1 MNANCASYAKVS
13 FGRGFKHPTKEAMMI
28 HDSLTIIHILRE
40 RAEKRPRERVYTF
53 LADGE
58 TESSHLTYE
67 SLDRQAR
74 VIAGELQKRTVRGE
88 RALLLYPAGLEFIA
102 AFFGCL
108 YAGVIAVP
116 AYPPRA
122 NRSMNR
128 LLSIT
133 SDAQATVI
141 LTTASLQPTIKQWLA
156 QTPALSEVSCLA
168 TEILDERGAEDW
180 GEVAIASQDLA
191 FLQYTSGS
199 TGTPKGVMVSH
210 GNIVHNSESI
220 RRSFELTPESV
231 SVTWLPSFHDMGLI
245 DGVLQPVYTGFP
257 AVIIPPVHF
266 LMRPMRWLRAI
277 DRYRATHSGGANSAY
292 DLCTR
297 KLSTPE
303 AESLD
308 LSSWL
313 SAYNGSEPVRRTT
326 LERFTAKFAVS
337 GFRPH
342 FFYPCYG
349 LAESTLMV
357 SGGRLP
363 APPVYVRVRPEDL
376 QEGRIVPNPSEG
388 LDLVGCGQAW
398 LETEIAIVD
407 PTTLTRCP
415 SGRVGEIWV
424 GGGSVAQGYW
434 QRPSQTEQTFQAYL
448 ADTGEGP
455 FLRTGDL
462 GFLEDNELFVTGRI
476 KDVIILMGRNYY
488 PQDIELTV
496 EQSHPALRPGLG
508 AAFAVTG
515 EDDREQL
522 VVVQE
527 VERSYLRGLDRQA
540 VIRQIREAVARHHD
554 LQVHKVV
561 LIKTGSIPKTSSG
574 KIQRHACRKQ
584 FLSGTLEEIGQEK
597 ETSSPSPESLAGL
610 EV

>member
-1 MNANCASYAKVS
+1 M
-13 FGRGFKHPTKEAMMI
+13 TI
-28 HDSLTIIHILRE
+28 HDSLTIVDILRQ
-40 RAEKRPRERVYTF
+40 RAEERSGERVYTF

-58 TESSHLTYE
+58 TESHYLTYE
-67 SLDRQAR
+67 GLDRQAQA
-74 VIAGELQKRTVRGE
+74 IASELQKRTVRGE
-88 RALLLYPAGLEFIA
+88 RVLLLYPAGLEFIA

-108 YAGVIAVP
+108 YAGAIAVP

-122 NRSMNR
+122 NRSMSR

-133 SDAQATVI
+133 LDARATVI
-141 LTTASLQPTIKQWLA
+141 LTTASLQPAIEPWLA

-168 TEILDERGAEDW
+168 TDLLDDCGAADW
-180 GEVAIASQDLA
+180 RESTIASSDLA

-220 RRSFELTPESV
+220 RRSFELTPASV

-297 KLSTPE
+297 KISELE

-308 LSSWL
+308 LSTWL
-313 SAYNGSEPVRRTT
+313 SAYNGSEPVRRST

-357 SGGRLP
+357 SLP
-363 APPVYVRVRPEDL
+363 TRSTGWIWWVAD
-376 QEGRIVPNPSEG
+376 NPG
-388 LDLVGCGQAW
+388 
-398 LETEIAIVD
+398 
-407 PTTLTRCP
+407 
-415 SGRVGEIWV
+415 
-424 GGGSVAQGYW
+424 
-434 QRPSQTEQTFQAYL
+434 
-448 ADTGEGP
+448 
-455 FLRTGDL
+455 
-462 GFLEDNELFVTGRI
+462 
-476 KDVIILMGRNYY
+476 
-488 PQDIELTV
+488 
-496 EQSHPALRPGLG
+496 
-508 AAFAVTG
+508 
-515 EDDREQL
+515 
-522 VVVQE
+522 
-527 VERSYLRGLDRQA
+527 
-540 VIRQIREAVARHHD
+540 
-554 LQVHKVV
+554 
-561 LIKTGSIPKTSSG
+561 
-574 KIQRHACRKQ
+574 
-584 FLSGTLEEIGQEK
+584 
-597 ETSSPSPESLAGL
+597 
-610 EV
+610 

>member
-1 MNANCASYAKVS
+1 
-13 FGRGFKHPTKEAMMI
+13 
-28 HDSLTIIHILRE
+28 
-40 RAEKRPRERVYTF
+40 
-53 LADGE
+53 
-58 TESSHLTYE
+58 
-67 SLDRQAR
+67 
-74 VIAGELQKRTVRGE
+74 
-88 RALLLYPAGLEFIA
+88 
-102 AFFGCL
+102 
-108 YAGVIAVP
+108 
-116 AYPPRA
+116 
-122 NRSMNR
+122 
-128 LLSIT
+128 
-133 SDAQATVI
+133 
-141 LTTASLQPTIKQWLA
+141 
-156 QTPALSEVSCLA
+156 
-168 TEILDERGAEDW
+168 
-180 GEVAIASQDLA
+180 
-191 FLQYTSGS
+191 
-199 TGTPKGVMVSH
+199 
-210 GNIVHNSESI
+210 
-220 RRSFELTPESV
+220 
-231 SVTWLPSFHDMGLI
+231 MGLI

-266 LMRPMRWLRAI
+266 LMRPIRWLRAI

-297 KLSTPE
+297 KIAERE

-313 SAYNGSEPVRRTT
+313 SAYNGSEPVRRST

-357 SGGRLP
+357 SGGRLQ
-363 APPVYVRVRPEDL
+363 APPVYIRVRPEDL
-376 QEGRIVPNPSEG
+376 QEGRIVANPSEG
-388 LDLVGCGQAW
+388 MALVGCGQAW

-415 SGRVGEIWV
+415 SGQVGEIWV
-424 GGGSVAQGYW
+424 AGGSVAQGYW

-462 GFLEDNELFVTGRI
+462 GFLENNELFVTGRI
-476 KDVIILMGRNYY
+476 KDVVILMGRNYY

-515 EDDREQL
+515 EDDRERL

-540 VIRQIREAVARHHD
+540 VIRQIREAVARDHD
-554 LQVHKVV
+554 LPVHKVV

-574 KIQRHACRKQ
+574 KIQRHACREQ
-584 FLSGTLEEIGQEK
+584 FLSGTLEELGQEK
-597 ETSSPSPESLAGL
+597 EASLPSPESLAGL